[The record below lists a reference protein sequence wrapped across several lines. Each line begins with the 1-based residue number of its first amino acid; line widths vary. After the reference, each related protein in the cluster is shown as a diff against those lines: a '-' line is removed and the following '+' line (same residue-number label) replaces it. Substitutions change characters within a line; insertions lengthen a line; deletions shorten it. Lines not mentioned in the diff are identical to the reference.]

1 MAYGATTYLKSEDY
15 ESQPGR
21 EWQMVEVDCT
31 RSTIAQ
37 AAPRQLV
44 PVYDNEGIEVLGMDV
59 VTAGTNNAAIN
70 VGLHTADSTEVDEDQ
85 FINAVDGAAGSWNP
99 GAHAPYVNRTGAT
112 VYLTMDADTADDS
125 AGKYRVHYKKFPV
138 LEV

>member
-1 MAYGATTYLKSEDY
+1 
-15 ESQPGR
+15 
-21 EWQMVEVDCT
+21 MVEVDCT

-44 PVYDNEGIEVLGMDV
+44 PVYDNEGVIVLGMDI
-59 VTAGTNNAAIN
+59 VTAGTASAAIN
-70 VGLHTADSTEVDEDQ
+70 VGLHDASATEIDEDQ
-85 FINAVDGAAGSWNP
+85 FINAQDLGAGVFTP
-99 GAHAPYVNRTGAT
+99 GLQVPYVNRTGAT
-112 VYLTMDADTADDS
+112 VYLTMDVDTADDS